1 MNYFESLLQLF
12 QNKILNSLGVE
23 RDLIQLIKDKDISRA
38 IDLMQCRDE
47 DVDTAIKEYDPALH
61 EVNRRDNKPRA
72 GQSPYIT
79 EKLSRSRQRYINEV
93 ELFFLLG
100 QPITWEATSENTDDA
115 FQAYNDFINSTRFNT
130 TMRQAK
136 RLAGAETE
144 CAKVY
149 HIYQDEGK
157 PQVKVKVISRS
168 NGYILRPLF
177 DQWDN
182 LIAFGYG
189 YALLEN
195 GKSVDHFDIET
206 PDFIYRCKKQNIGW
220 EVAPIVNPSGKI
232 NVIYYRQNKAWDGVQ
247 NRINREEFADSKAAD
262 SVNYY
267 SDPKLLATADVLELS
282 KGGETNNVGEVI
294 KLANKESSMVEY
306 LVPPEYSTMK
316 EAEKKDLS
324 ASILFDTFT
333 PDFSYEN
340 MKGLGT
346 LSGEALKRALSLGYI
361 KRDNLKEIYDILV
374 DREKNL
380 ILAIMM
386 NVTHIGLREQLSRL
400 KVKHK
405 FSEPFAEDREKN
417 TDMIIRLYSARLI
430 SLQTAVN
437 MLSFTDKPKEEIV
450 QILREKQQNQNN
462 NESNKEDNQSG
473 QNNTSAGQGNQRAN
487 RGENNA

>member
-23 RDLIQLIKDKDISRA
+23 RDLMQLIKDKDISRA

-47 DVDTAIKEYDPALH
+47 DVEKAIAEYDPASH
-61 EVNRRDNKPRA
+61 EVNKRPDKPRA

-100 QPITWEATSENTDDA
+100 QPIVWEATSEDTDDA
-115 FQAYNDFINSTRFNT
+115 FQAYKDFLDNTRFNT
-130 TMRQAK
+130 SMRQAK

-144 CAKVY
+144 CAKIY
-149 HIYQDEGK
+149 HIYQDEGM

-189 YALLEN
+189 YTLLEN

-220 EVAPIVNPSGKI
+220 EVMPVANPSGKI
-232 NVIYYRQNKAWDGVQ
+232 NVIYYQQNKAWDGAQ
-247 NRINREEFADSKAAD
+247 NRISREEFADSKAAD

-267 SDPKLLATADVLELS
+267 SDPKLLATADVLELA
-282 KGGETNNVGEVI
+282 KGGETSNVGEVI
-294 KLANKESSMVEY
+294 KLSNKESSMVEY

-324 ASILFDTFT
+324 TSILFDTFT

-340 MKGLGT
+340 MKGMGT
-346 LSGEALKRALSLGYI
+346 LSGEALKRALALGYM
-361 KRDNLKEIYDILV
+361 KRDNLKEVYDILV

-400 KVKHK
+400 KVQHK
-405 FSEPFAEDREKN
+405 FSEPFAEDKEKN
-417 TDMIIRLYSARLI
+417 TDMIIKLYDARLI

-437 MLSFTDKPKEEIV
+437 MLSFTDKPEEEIKR
-450 QILREKQQNQNN
+450 ILDEKQQNQTGYEENRSNN
-462 NESNKEDNQSG
+462 VSDQDNTTIKQGESETDPNKDN
-473 QNNTSAGQGNQRAN
+473 T
-487 RGENNA
+487 

>member
-1 MNYFESLLQLF
+1 MNYLESLLQLF

-115 FQAYNDFINSTRFNT
+115 FQAYNDFIDSTRFNT

-267 SDPKLLATADVLELS
+267 SDPKL
-282 KGGETNNVGEVI
+282 
-294 KLANKESSMVEY
+294 
-306 LVPPEYSTMK
+306 
-316 EAEKKDLS
+316 
-324 ASILFDTFT
+324 
-333 PDFSYEN
+333 
-340 MKGLGT
+340 
-346 LSGEALKRALSLGYI
+346 
-361 KRDNLKEIYDILV
+361 
-374 DREKNL
+374 
-380 ILAIMM
+380 
-386 NVTHIGLREQLSRL
+386 
-400 KVKHK
+400 
-405 FSEPFAEDREKN
+405 
-417 TDMIIRLYSARLI
+417 
-430 SLQTAVN
+430 
-437 MLSFTDKPKEEIV
+437 
-450 QILREKQQNQNN
+450 
-462 NESNKEDNQSG
+462 
-473 QNNTSAGQGNQRAN
+473 
-487 RGENNA
+487 